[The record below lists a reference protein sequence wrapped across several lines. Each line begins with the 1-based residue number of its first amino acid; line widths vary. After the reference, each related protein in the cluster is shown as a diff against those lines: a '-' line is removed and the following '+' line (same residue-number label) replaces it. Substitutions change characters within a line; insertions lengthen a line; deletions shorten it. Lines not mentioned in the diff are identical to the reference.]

1 MYYIYIHAQIVKII
15 LSATYKQVNFSL
27 AVSGDDATRAFE
39 NEKRYWNYTLRKCNE
54 NWKKCGHY
62 KLVFFSRMIYTWMTF
77 YSPRWGM
84 KFICFYV
91 IDDSDSILF
100 SIIRRELFCKILNIS
115 SSSYKVMKSS
125 MICCFCMKKRASTVK
140 LMCLISIIYLTFIQF
155 LVKIKSIL
163 ICNLKFSSHLISR
176 PTFYIVHGLR

>member
-1 MYYIYIHAQIVKII
+1 MQLEPLRTKNVTGITHFASV
-15 LSATYKQVNFSL
+15 
-27 AVSGDDATRAFE
+27 TRTGKNAAITSW
-39 NEKRYWNYTLRKCNE
+39 Y
-54 NWKKCGHY
+54 
-62 KLVFFSRMIYTWMTF
+62 FFFCIKYTWMTF

-125 MICCFCMKKRASTVK
+125 MMCGFCMKKRASTVK

-155 LVKIKSIL
+155 LVKINAIS
-163 ICNLKFSSHLISR
+163 ICNLKFSFHLTSR
-176 PTFYIVHGLR
+176 QTLYIVHG